1 MRMNLAVL
9 DWNENVRR
17 AVTSHRLYLN
27 VQRPNH
33 HAPSRVLVEKTFMF
47 VQEIWETYIHM
58 NQQSTLSDICEED
71 IAYHEDLTVQPGM
84 ECEDGLFLDEEDDD
98 DEWNVS

>member
-1 MRMNLAVL
+1 M
-9 DWNENVRR
+9 
-17 AVTSHRLYLN
+17 
-27 VQRPNH
+27 
-33 HAPSRVLVEKTFMF
+33 MF
-47 VQEIWETYIHM
+47 VCVCLFFIVFIL
-58 NQQSTLSDICEED
+58 NRSDICEED